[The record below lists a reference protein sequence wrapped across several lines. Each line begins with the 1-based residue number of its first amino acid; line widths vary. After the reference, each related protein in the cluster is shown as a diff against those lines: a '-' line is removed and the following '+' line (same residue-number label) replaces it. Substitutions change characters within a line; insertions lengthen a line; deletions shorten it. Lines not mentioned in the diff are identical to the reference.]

1 MTTSN
6 QKGKGIMNEL
16 RTLLRFAKPYK
27 WFLVLATLSMI
38 LVTVMNMVGPW
49 MIRTL
54 IRTIT
59 DGVANFDLI
68 FERQI
73 QWLALIAVTVFFLR
87 SLFQF
92 GTDYISHY
100 AAWHILKEIRQ
111 FLYDHMQKLS
121 LRFYQDKQTGDL
133 MARVIDDTRNFEQL
147 LAHAIPTVVVNA
159 LMIVGVSAILF
170 VLNVELALYTL
181 IPIPL
186 LIYMVIK
193 FGKISRPLFR
203 QAQDKVGE
211 LNAILQ
217 DNFSGMKEIKA
228 FTKEKYE
235 SNRMGKRITAQTVA
249 ILDALKLSNAF
260 SPSIE
265 FVSSLGTVIVIFV
278 GGTLAL
284 RNRLPLEDLVAF
296 LLYLA
301 SFYQPITALGRIN
314 EGLQQALASA
324 ERVLDIINEKSE
336 IIDDQDAVEIHEV
349 KGEIEFKNVSF
360 HYIEGISVLKNI
372 SFKVNPGETVAMV
385 GPTGVGK
392 TTIANLIPRFYDPQ
406 EGQILLDG
414 VDIKK
419 YIQTSLRGHISI
431 VSQDVFLF
439 NGTVKDNILYG
450 KQNATNEEILEA
462 SKMANAHDF
471 IMELSDGYETR
482 VGERGVKLSGGQKQR
497 ISIARAIL
505 RDTPI
510 LVLDEATSAVDT
522 HTETLIQEA
531 LAKLKKNRTTVVIA
545 HRLSTI
551 QEADKIVVMHEGE
564 IIEQGNHSEL
574 LHKEGLYSKLC
585 KVQSSFEEVAV

>member
-1 MTTSN
+1 M
-6 QKGKGIMNEL
+6 KEL
-16 RTLLRFAKPYK
+16 KTLLRFAKPYR
-27 WFLVLATLSMI
+27 WFLVLAILSMMF
-38 LVTVMNMVGPW
+38 VTAMNMLGPW

-54 IRTIT
+54 IKTIT
-59 DGVANFDLI
+59 DGVGSLDPRFLLDV
-68 FERQI
+68 
-73 QWLALIAVTVFFLR
+73 QWLALFAISVFFLR

-100 AAWHILKEIRQ
+100 AAWNILKEIRQ

-133 MARVIDDTRNFEQL
+133 MSRVIDDTRNFEQL
-147 LAHAIPTVVVNA
+147 LAHAIPTVVVNV
-159 LMIVGVSAILF
+159 LMIIGVSAILF

-186 LIYMVIK
+186 LIFMVIK

-203 QAQDKVGE
+203 QAQDRIGE

-235 SNRMGKRITAQTVA
+235 SNRMGNRIAAQTRA
-249 ILDALKLSNAF
+249 ILDALRLSNAF

-265 FVSSLGTVIVIFV
+265 FVSSLGTVIVIFI
-278 GGTLAL
+278 GGRLAL
-284 RNRLPLEDLVAF
+284 RNQLPLEDLVAF

-324 ERVLDIINEKSE
+324 ERVIDIIDEESE
-336 IIDDQDAVEIHEV
+336 IKDSHDAYEINNV
-349 KGEIEFKNVSF
+349 RGKIEFRNINF

-372 SFKVNPGETVAMV
+372 SFMVNPGETVALV

-406 EGQILLDG
+406 EGQILVDD
-414 VDIKK
+414 VDIKRI
-419 YIQTSLRGHISI
+419 IQTSLRKHISI

-439 NGTVKDNILYG
+439 NGTVRENILYG
-450 KQNATNEEILEA
+450 KQDATDEEILNA
-462 SKMANAHDF
+462 SKMANAHEF
-471 IMELSDGYETR
+471 ILELSDGYETR

-551 QEADKIVVMHEGE
+551 QEADKIIVMQEGE
-564 IIEQGNHSEL
+564 IFEQGRHAEL
-574 LHKEGLYSKLC
+574 LRKEGLYSKLC
-585 KVQSSFEEVAV
+585 KAQSGFEEMAV